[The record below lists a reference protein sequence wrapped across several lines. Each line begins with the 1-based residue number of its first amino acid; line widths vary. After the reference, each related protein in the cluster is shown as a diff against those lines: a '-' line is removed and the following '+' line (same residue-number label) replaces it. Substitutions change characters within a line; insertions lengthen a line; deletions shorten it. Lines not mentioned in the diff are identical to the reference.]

1 MNTGRTGGAA
11 ATRADPTEDPALLPA
26 RRNCSPEAKE
36 RRQKHSGKNNG
47 WKLCIPDEN
56 YKATDRSKNSTK
68 CKHKKHDKNA
78 AGPSVITAEKCDQ
91 EEILAA
97 AGGTFSTEQTI
108 GALCR
113 GRAAPVLSR
122 TEKSVPLLP
131 RTGQKP
137 EGDKDNPNT
146 KIRKLSSPAFQ

>member
-1 MNTGRTGGAA
+1 MGRPRRGPSTATSTRELQSQGNKRGGGNTQ
-11 ATRADPTEDPALLPA
+11 E
-26 RRNCSPEAKE
+26 
-36 RRQKHSGKNNG
+36 KNNG

-91 EEILAA
+91 EGILAA
-97 AGGTFSTEQTI
+97 AGGTFSTEEQTS
-108 GALCR
+108 GAVCR

-137 EGDKDNPNT
+137 EGDKDNPTT
-146 KIRKLSSPAFQ
+146 KSQKLSSAAFQ